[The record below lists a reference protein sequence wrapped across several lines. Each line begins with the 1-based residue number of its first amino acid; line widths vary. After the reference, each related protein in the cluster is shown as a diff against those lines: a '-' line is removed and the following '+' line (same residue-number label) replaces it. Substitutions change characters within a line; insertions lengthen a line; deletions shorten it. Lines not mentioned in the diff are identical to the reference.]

1 MSELEAA
8 LQLSWKQNAES
19 WTTVVR
25 EHGIVSR
32 REGTDAAIVAA
43 CERAGPGRVLD
54 VGCGEGWLSRALAAR
69 GADVLGIDG
78 SDALISSARAAGGG
92 PRYEVLPYDAL
103 AASAELAR
111 GPWDVIVCNFSLLGE
126 ELASPLRAL
135 AARLA
140 GDGRLLI
147 QTVHPWTVA
156 TGEPPYADGWRT
168 ETFSRMTGAFTAPMP
183 WYFRTL
189 SSWVELLTRAGLD
202 LTALHEPTGM
212 SSAMPLSLLLELRSA
227 LRPAIIDIV
236 TSGASNDRQL

>member
-1 MSELEAA
+1 MNVEDREAA
-8 LQLSWKQNAES
+8 LQLSWEQNAEP

-43 CERAGPGRVLD
+43 CERAGLGRVLD

-69 GADVLGIDG
+69 GAEVLGIDG
-78 SDALISSARAAGGG
+78 SEALISRARAAGGG
-92 PRYEVLPYDAL
+92 PRYEVLPYVAL
-103 AASAELAR
+103 AASTELIR

-135 AARLA
+135 TARLA

-156 TGEPPYADGWRT
+156 TAEPPYADGWRT
-168 ETFSRMTGAFTAPMP
+168 ETFSRMGGAFAAPMP

-189 SSWVELLTRAGLD
+189 SSWVQLLTSTGLE
-202 LTALHEPTGM
+202 LTALDEPKGE
-212 SSAMPLSLLLELRSA
+212 SSLMPLSLLLELRSVQEMSA
-227 LRPAIIDIV
+227 PAR
-236 TSGASNDRQL
+236 A